1 MHLNELLDS
10 IMVDEFFDNFIDF
23 NTRYND
29 EKYFDTTK
37 KYDRIHLKELVYNKI
52 EFAKNKFVIS

>member
-1 MHLNELLDS
+1 
-10 IMVDEFFDNFIDF
+10 MVDEFFDNFIDF

-52 EFAKNKFVIS
+52 EFAKNKFVISWL